1 MTAIGST
8 ETARSENPAPPWVM
22 VPWPGAAV
30 ALAAVVIMVVA
41 SVVAWPEMAAEI
53 VTREADGRHGESVAN
68 RGVTAAAVPSALLLL
83 TVLLSVIFRADHE
96 LLGRTPVGLDRSPE
110 RARRVFSWTLMGLSV
125 VLVALHL
132 GLLSLHTGEGYPLE
146 AAVAAAAGLL
156 VACLGVAA
164 PLFAPGGRYQGRAE
178 EFRAAQGR
186 SYRVAGIVLVVA
198 GTATAIAAAF
208 DPRLAMGIGV
218 VSVGAV
224 FLAVGVFAAARA
236 LRKPSE

>member
-1 MTAIGST
+1 MTATGSA
-8 ETARSENPAPPWVM
+8 ERSPNENQAPPWVM

-30 ALAAVVIMVVA
+30 ALVAVVIMAVA

-53 VTREADGRHGESVAN
+53 VTREADGRHGESVAG
-68 RGVTAAAVPSALLLL
+68 RGITACAVPGVLLLL
-83 TVLLSVIFRADHE
+83 TGLLSVVLRADHE

-132 GLLSLHTGEGYPLE
+132 GLLSLHTGAPYPFE
-146 AAVAAAAGLL
+146 EAVAAAVGLL

-164 PLFAPGGRYQGRAE
+164 PLFAPGGRLTGRAE
-178 EFRAAQGR
+178 EFRAAQGP
-186 SYRVAGIVLVVA
+186 SYRLAGIALVVA
-198 GTATAIAAAF
+198 GTATAVVAAF
-208 DPRLAMGIGV
+208 DAGLAMGIAV

-224 FLAVGVFAAARA
+224 FLAVGIVAAVRA
-236 LRKPSE
+236 VRTPTA